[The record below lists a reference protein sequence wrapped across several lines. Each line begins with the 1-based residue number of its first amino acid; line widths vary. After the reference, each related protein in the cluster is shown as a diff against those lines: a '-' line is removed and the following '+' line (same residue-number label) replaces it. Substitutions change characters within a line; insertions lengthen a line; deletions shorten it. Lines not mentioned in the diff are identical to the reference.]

1 VCAGFLQLYGGEHH
15 SVAAGEITA
24 LCRVRLRPG
33 SPKVTMSQDV
43 VASFVTYA
51 RMESAVAIQ
60 PFA

>member
-43 VASFVTYA
+43 VASFELNDY
-51 RMESAVAIQ
+51 VADWRT
-60 PFA
+60 